1 MYELPSF
8 DHLMILNKSS
18 PKAFET
24 LRIQL
29 VDGFIDTV
37 PSERKRRLQGLQFH
51 IDARRELAKNPMD
64 SCISLSKMMHETF
77 WDMHMSLEKL
87 ENVTAEPSVN
97 RKLLTSRALLENNQT
112 AKILPIIK
120 SG

>member
-29 VDGFIDTV
+29 VD
-37 PSERKRRLQGLQFH
+37 
-51 IDARRELAKNPMD
+51 
-64 SCISLSKMMHETF
+64 
-77 WDMHMSLEKL
+77 
-87 ENVTAEPSVN
+87 
-97 RKLLTSRALLENNQT
+97 
-112 AKILPIIK
+112 
-120 SG
+120 